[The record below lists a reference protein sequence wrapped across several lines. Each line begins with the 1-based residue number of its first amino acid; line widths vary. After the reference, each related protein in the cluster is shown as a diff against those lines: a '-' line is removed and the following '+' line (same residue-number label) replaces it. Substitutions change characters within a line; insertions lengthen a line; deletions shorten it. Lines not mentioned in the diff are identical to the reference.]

1 MFVYFV
7 FVTFVCLLCR
17 EVWNQNTGRISK
29 RDEYTS
35 DTKPN
40 TNIFKLLIIA
50 VSWLFDFTRII
61 ALHRSI
67 QQIHAH
73 TQCVYHGSLSH
84 THKYILNYQRVQW
97 RTNRRLTKWFIC
109 IRSVF
114 KVSWLLVMCPEQS
127 HRLSKGFVNRLWLW
141 CVYHVVCE
149 EMMSLVYVCVCS
161 HKHCLSLEL
170 QAHTV
175 HSCCLSTDFC
185 TICTFGPCLSLCVVL
200 SEKIAFLLYKAST
213 VNI

>member
-1 MFVYFV
+1 M
-7 FVTFVCLLCR
+7 
-17 EVWNQNTGRISK
+17 
-29 RDEYTS
+29 
-35 DTKPN
+35 
-40 TNIFKLLIIA
+40 
-50 VSWLFDFTRII
+50 
-61 ALHRSI
+61 H
-67 QQIHAH
+67 IHSS
-73 TQCVYHGSLSH
+73 VYHGSLSH

-97 RTNRRLTKWFIC
+97 RTNRRLIKWFIC

-185 TICTFGPCLSLCVVL
+185 TICTFCPCLSLCVVL
-200 SEKIAFLLYKAST
+200 SEKIAFLLYKATSVFSIYGEYLT
-213 VNI
+213 MISCDAPFPIFSQPSPFFTNSGAHFCLLWW